1 MDRIGNLN
9 NQIVEE
15 VTSDHAYCMFMQLEV
30 GKLSFPVEGN
40 EQIQSAFIARQ
51 LDDID
56 AEVDEQ
62 IRLEFL
68 LLGLIA
74 VKRC

>member
-1 MDRIGNLN
+1 
-9 NQIVEE
+9 
-15 VTSDHAYCMFMQLEV
+15 MFMQLEV